1 MGTNKIHIQSG
12 SLKGRRIVFP
22 DRPGLRP
29 ATGEMRATLFN
40 WLRPIYGKTVLDAF
54 CGSGALSLEAISQGA
69 KEVYAFEID
78 ESACQHIN
86 QTTSQFPPIPFKLIN
101 GDFRQH
107 WSKKSDYD
115 LIFLD
120 PPYESTLLN
129 EALFF
134 LSDKIS
140 PESLVFAHYPTHNQP
155 ALTDWH
161 VVKQKKRNNRHY
173 VLLKSTK
180 KIEKKE
186 QL

>member
-1 MGTNKIHIQSG
+1 MGINKIHIQSG
-12 SLKGRRIVFP
+12 SLKGRRILFP

-40 WLRPIYGKTVLDAF
+40 WLRPLNGKTVLDAF

-69 KEVYAFEID
+69 KHVHAFEID
-78 ESACQHIN
+78 HTACQHIQ
-86 QTTSQFPPIPFKLIN
+86 QTVAKLPAIPFKLTM
-101 GDFRQH
+101 GDFRQN
-107 WSKKSDYD
+107 WSNDAYD

-129 EALFF
+129 EALDF
-134 LSDKIS
+134 LLTRINGN
-140 PESLVFAHYPTHNQP
+140 SLVFAHYPTHNQP
-155 ALTDWH
+155 DLSAWQIIKH
-161 VVKQKKRNNRHY
+161 KKRNNRHY
-173 VLLKSTK
+173 VMLQSTK